1 MNTKH
6 GSPAQSGRGELSR
19 RRRKHCA
26 VWGVVTL
33 ATLLFWS
40 GPVSAEDMRA
50 ASQKARTRYDAA
62 QAEARDSQKRIAE
75 DRQALDREIAHLNG
89 QVAALKADID
99 AGNARIEA
107 LARERAALSQQQSE
121 DELALRELTGSMRVV
136 ARDLDTT
143 LAQSMLTALAPQR
156 LDALKPMLDKDHFP
170 GLDDAKIITDLLF
183 EEMALSGEVALRK
196 GSFTDRN
203 GRLVQGDILTVGK
216 LTAAYRT
223 EDETGFLRYAEENRR
238 LFALSS
244 LPPWSIGRNLKTYM
258 QGGSDDV
265 SLDISDGAALKQITH
280 TNTLMDQIR
289 SGGLLVWPILAIGVF
304 AILIAVERVFFLK
317 GVHDNTDVVMGRVN
331 DLALQRRW
339 EECDAVVRQ
348 KKGRPV
354 YNVLEAGLC
363 ARGED
368 RETLESI
375 LQEAILKELPRL
387 ERFLPMLNMLGAI
400 APLLGLLGTVTGMI
414 GTFHVITIYGTGDP
428 RMISGGIS
436 EALVTTMLGLSVAI
450 PIMLTHTFLSRRVE
464 HVVGDMEEKA
474 VALTNI
480 IYRQVAAPERNTVS
494 CGVPN

>member
-1 MNTKH
+1 MNGQNGGATKR
-6 GSPAQSGRGELSR
+6 ARGCKASSVR
-19 RRRKHCA
+19 RYA
-26 VWGVVTL
+26 VAGTL
-33 ATLLFWS
+33 ALVGLWLCT
-40 GPVSAEDMRA
+40 GPVAAEDMRA
-50 ASQKARTRYDAA
+50 ALQKAKARYEAA
-62 QAEARDSQKRIAE
+62 LAEARESQKRITE
-75 DRQALDREIAHLNG
+75 DRRLLEREVALLEG

-107 LARERAALSQQQSE
+107 LARERAAFSERQSE
-121 DELALRELTGSMRVV
+121 DESALRELTGSMRVV
-136 ARDLDTT
+136 ARDLETT
-143 LAQSMLTALAPQR
+143 LAQSLLTALAPQR

-170 GLDDAKIITDLLF
+170 GLDDAKIMSDLLF
-183 EEMALSGEVALRK
+183 EEMAFSGEVALRK
-196 GSFTDRN
+196 GSFIGRN
-203 GRLVQGDILTVGK
+203 GNETQGDILTIGK
-216 LTAAYRT
+216 FTAAYRADA
-223 EDETGFLRYAEENRR
+223 EVGFLNYSEENHRF
-238 LFALSS
+238 FALSS
-244 LPPWSIGRNLKTYM
+244 LPPWSIGRNLKAYM
-258 QGGSDDV
+258 QGDTDEV
-265 SLDISDGAALKQITH
+265 TLDISDGAALKQITH

-317 GVHDNTDVVMGRVN
+317 GVHDNTDGVMGRVN
-331 DLALQRRW
+331 DLAMQGRW
-339 EECDAVVRQ
+339 EECDAVVKQ

-354 YNVLEAGLC
+354 YDVLEAGLC

-387 ERFLPMLNMLGAI
+387 ERFLPMLNMMGAI

-414 GTFHVITIYGTGDP
+414 TTFHVITLYGTGDP
-428 RMISGGIS
+428 RMLSGGIS

-480 IYRQVAAPERNTVS
+480 IYRQTVVAERRAVS